1 MRARLR
7 AAVSSPLERR
17 PLGGASSHACTDG
30 APLCGRWLLLL
41 IGLGLLGL
49 DGVDDDI
56 HLLLRQELQVLPL
69 AQHRHLN
76 VLAARLHN
84 LEQRSAC
91 ELDAVQRRLLRV
103 VLFQKLLDRL
113 HVPANRHRLPRG
125 IVARG
130 LRLKKPRL
138 AVRVESHNQRRD
150 AKRTHTTA
158 LRISLLDPRH
168 VLRDVLDRRRVLK
181 CQSVALAL
189 NQRPV
194 DEHASISG
202 KPSKREHNVV
212 VKLMNFAD
220 SSCLLKFCGTL
231 PLHGKHNVIL

>member
-168 VLRDVLDRRRVLK
+168 VLRDVPECREKTLAQVYETDTEILHMAKARGNTAGNSVQRAIGIRTRQTASPQMSVGSSGT
-181 CQSVALAL
+181 QST
-189 NQRPV
+189 
-194 DEHASISG
+194 SG
-202 KPSKREHNVV
+202 
-212 VKLMNFAD
+212 
-220 SSCLLKFCGTL
+220 
-231 PLHGKHNVIL
+231 